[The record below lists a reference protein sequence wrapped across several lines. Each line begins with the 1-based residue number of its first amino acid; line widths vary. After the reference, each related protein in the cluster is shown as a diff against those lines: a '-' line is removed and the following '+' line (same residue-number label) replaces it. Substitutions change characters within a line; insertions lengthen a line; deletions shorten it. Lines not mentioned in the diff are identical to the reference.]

1 MPLFTVIT
9 VCYQAEECIEKTIR
23 SVLEQTFTD
32 YEYLVIDGLSTDGTA
47 ALAASYTAAFEE
59 KGISYVVTS
68 ERDRGIYHAMNKGIE
83 RAKGQWMVF
92 LNASDTFYDSRVLR
106 QVSAAVQ
113 TDAGVICGATYM
125 EKDGMYKIER
135 PAPQNK
141 LPDIMPACHQSI
153 FWESGL
159 LKKYKYDERYRI
171 CADRECLTR
180 YQRDGIGFFD
190 IDTIVSVY
198 TWDGVS
204 SHEIK
209 KMAEEIWRIR
219 RTLFRTGPAD
229 CLKGQCAVING
240 LLLEGFRAMV
250 PRGALRRI
258 NRTRLRLRGWT
269 DTNDLE

>member
-23 SVLEQTFTD
+23 SVLEQTYTD
-32 YEYLVIDGLSTDGTA
+32 YEYLVIDGLSADGTA
-47 ALAASYTAAFEE
+47 EIAASYTAAFEK
-59 KGISYVVTS
+59 KGINYAVTS

-83 RAKGQWMVF
+83 RTKGQWMVF
-92 LNASDTFYDSRVLR
+92 LNAGDTFYDSCVLR
-106 QVSAAVQ
+106 QVSGTVQ

-125 EKDGMYKIER
+125 KKDGMYKIER
-135 PAPQNK
+135 PASEKK
-141 LPDIMPACHQSI
+141 LPENMPACHQSI

-180 YQRDGIGFFD
+180 YQRDGIGFLN
-190 IDTIVSVY
+190 IDAIISVY

-209 KMAEEIWRIR
+209 KMAEEIWKIR
-219 RTLFRTGPAD
+219 RTLFRTGPTD
-229 CLKGQCAVING
+229 CLKGQCAIING
-240 LLLEGFRAMV
+240 LLLEGV
-250 PRGALRRI
+250 RGMIPPKALRQI
-258 NRTRLRLRGWT
+258 NRFRLRRQGWRN
-269 DTNDLE
+269 TNDLE